1 MLDQQEKDN
10 KILATTFDTS
20 FEQINSIDDLNE
32 NYEGILEIIKIWLLN
47 YKGGYIQIQKIEKK
61 NKALEYINIS
71 KEEYNIERKKD
82 GN

>member
-1 MLDQQEKDN
+1 M
-10 KILATTFDTS
+10 ATTFDTS

>member
-47 YKGGYIQIQKIEKK
+47 YKGGYIQIQK
-61 NKALEYINIS
+61 
-71 KEEYNIERKKD
+71 
-82 GN
+82 